1 MAVQYKTVLTGPV
14 CSLLLATFLS
24 GCSLLHDR
32 TEDYVKEPEGSP
44 LETPDN
50 TKLVDKGEAFP
61 IRNIRSSQTGKLG
74 KDSIPKPPDTTSEIL
89 EKNYVVQELGG
100 QTWVLVNEVP
110 GRVWPSIAA
119 YFNDRGLNVAYD
131 NIQLGIVQSDVANF
145 GREARTLLGM
155 SNATDNE
162 SLEIVQARIAP
173 GVRRKT
179 TEIQLRVRNVASDP
193 DQLLAWPTESS
204 RPDLEKKLLTD
215 LASYLKSR
223 EDNKSYSRAA
233 LRLDAPPRVKLISE
247 GEQTVAIQLNVS
259 YERAWAE
266 VRRALDDAKIPV
278 VDLDRSGGQF
288 YVDFRSKDERDPGW
302 FSWFSDPAKP
312 RYTFFVRL
320 NREADDVR
328 VTTGRAPDY
337 KGTDRSQRLLSD
349 LFEYLY

>member
-14 CSLLLATFLS
+14 CGILLATVLS

-32 TEDYVKEPEGSP
+32 TEDYVKEPAGTP
-44 LETPDN
+44 LETPEN
-50 TKLVDKGEAFP
+50 TTLVNKGEAFP
-61 IRNIRSSQTGKLG
+61 VRDINSSQPGKMN

-100 QTWVLVNEVP
+100 QVWVLVNEVP
-110 GRVWPSIAA
+110 GRVWPSIAS

-131 NIQLGIVQSDVANF
+131 NIQLGLVQSDVANF

-155 SNATDNE
+155 PDATDNE
-162 SLEIVQARIAP
+162 TLEIVEARIAP

-179 TEIQLRVRNVASDP
+179 TEIQFRVRTVDSSP
-193 DQLLAWPTESS
+193 DQLLAWPTESV
-204 RPDLEKKLLTD
+204 RPDLEKKLLGD
-215 LASYLKSR
+215 LADYLKGR

-233 LRLDAPPRVKLISE
+233 LRIDTPPKVKLISE
-247 GEQTVAIQLNVS
+247 GDKTVAIKLNVS

-302 FSWFSDPAKP
+302 FSWFSDPSKP

-320 NREADDVR
+320 TREADDVR

-337 KGTDRSQRLLSD
+337 TGTDRSQRLLSD

>member
-1 MAVQYKTVLTGPV
+1 MAVQLKTVLTGPV
-14 CSLLLATFLS
+14 FGLFLAAALS

-32 TEDYVKEPEGSP
+32 TEDYVKAPAGTP
-44 LETPDN
+44 LETPGD
-50 TKLVDKGEAFP
+50 TQLIEKGEAFP
-61 IRNIRSSQTGKLG
+61 VRDINSSQPGKMYS
-74 KDSIPKPPDTTSEIL
+74 DAIPKPPDTTSEIL

-100 QTWVLVNEVP
+100 QAWVLVNEVP
-110 GRVWPSIAA
+110 GRVWPSIAS

-131 NIQLGIVQSDVANF
+131 NIQLGLVQSDVANF

-155 SNATDNE
+155 SDATDNE
-162 SLEIVQARIAP
+162 TLEVVQARIAP

-179 TEIQLRVRNVASDP
+179 TEIQLRVRAVPSSP
-193 DQLLAWPTESS
+193 DQLLAWPTESAK
-204 RPDLEKKLLTD
+204 PALEKKLLGD
-215 LASYLKSR
+215 LADYLKSR
-223 EDNKSYSRAA
+223 EDSKSYSRAA
-233 LRLDAPPRVKLISE
+233 LGMDTPPKVKLVSE
-247 GEQTVAIQLNVS
+247 AQKAVAIKLNVS

-312 RYTFFVRL
+312 RYTFWVRL
-320 NREADDVR
+320 TREADDVR
-328 VTTGRAPDY
+328 VTTGKAPDY
-337 KGTDRSQRLLSD
+337 DGTDRSQRLLSD